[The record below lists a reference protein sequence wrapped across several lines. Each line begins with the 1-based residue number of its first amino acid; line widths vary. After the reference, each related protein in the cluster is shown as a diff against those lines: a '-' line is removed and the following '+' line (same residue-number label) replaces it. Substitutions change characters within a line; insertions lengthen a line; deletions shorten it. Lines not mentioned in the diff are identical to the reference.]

1 MLNVRVFR
9 NGVVRLE
16 ENPKQAAAAAGAAP
30 CKGKKALVHTPS
42 GQPVSSHET
51 LQRCLQELGWE
62 RYYEDPAL
70 VQFHRRGNLDVISL
84 PADFARVGATHM
96 NDIVGKNRECFRVVD
111 FAA

>member
-1 MLNVRVFR
+1 MSGVWVFR

-16 ENPKQAAAAAGAAP
+16 EKPKQAAAGTAP
-30 CKGKKALVHTPS
+30 CKGKKAALVHTPS

-84 PADFARVGATHM
+84 PTDFARVGATHM

>member
-1 MLNVRVFR
+1 MSGVWVFR

-16 ENPKQAAAAAGAAP
+16 EKPKQAAP

-42 GQPVSSHET
+42 GQPVSSHDA
-51 LQRCLQELGWE
+51 LQRCLLELGRE

-70 VQFHRRGNLDVISL
+70 VQFHRRSSVDLISL
-84 PADFARVGATHM
+84 PADFASVGATHM
-96 NDIVGKNRECFRVVD
+96 NDIVVKNRNCFRVVN